1 MKRAVAIKFQESRG
15 GFSEKGYHFFTLDDT
30 LTIDDLVVVDTVN
43 GFSLGKV
50 DEILKPEN
58 PHQANKY
65 VIQKIDFASHNQNV
79 KEEENRLLLQEKL
92 RVQQQT
98 ESSRLAQIKNY
109 ESIIS
114 NTTDVHIIE
123 MAKQLLASLGK

>member
-1 MKRAVAIKFQESRG
+1 M
-15 GFSEKGYHFFTLDDT
+15 
-30 LTIDDLVVVDTVN
+30 
-43 GFSLGKV
+43 
-50 DEILKPEN
+50 
-58 PHQANKY
+58 
-65 VIQKIDFASHNQNV
+65 